1 MTRLELM
8 QLSQG
13 LSDLYT
19 GLETDL
25 LANIAAFLT
34 AEQADMPSAQWKIQ
48 MLAQLGALD
57 RKNLRTITQYVKN
70 VPRMLQDTLQA
81 GVLSALEDLEPGFR
95 QMVLDGILQGTDT
108 PVEDTMA
115 RALKAYAKQARK
127 SMNMVNTVMRYKA
140 RDAAH
145 KAINDTAELA
155 DKQEFLNVLNKAAGK
170 TVSGIES
177 RQAAMRQCIKEM
189 TDKGIPAFVDK
200 RGREWS
206 PEAYV
211 NMAIRTTAANTAQ
224 QAQFDRMDD
233 YGLNLV
239 EVSSHSGARPKCAKD
254 QGKIF
259 NRSGG
264 GGYTTDLHG
273 RKIRYYAWSESSYG
287 EPDGILGINCGHQ
300 IYPFTPGVS
309 YQTYF
314 PEPEEE
320 NAEAYKKSQQQR
332 ELERRVRKSKR
343 ECMMLDTAG
352 DPEGARQAQ
361 QLLKQRQDALRQFCG
376 DNGLRYKPDRTAVAD
391 YKKSVAGYVPPDQTE
406 RIRKL
411 NGLDVDKSGG
421 SGIII
426 KEQSK
431 EPITEITD
439 KAIESVPKIKIDG
452 YTDKQCEL
460 IQQHHK
466 ELLKYSRD
474 NNDSKE
480 VAFVMDSSMSSRK
493 EFVGSDDKLDF
504 GSELYGKDLFVMHNH
519 PRNSSYSI
527 TDLIFFRNNTNVKTL
542 TIIKN
547 SGGVEFITKTSEFD
561 GNKYKLEYDR
571 LYKKIVLTGTESEKD
586 KFVRTFLRKTKS
598 GVIWNERQK

>member
-1 MTRLELM
+1 MLNFKDIAKIFEEIELRLIASLKRNLMRHKAEEIREDRQWTAWQAIKLQNLQKFRRENRQIMQEYSDKIDADTRQLMTEQFREGEQEAEAVAGAEPAASVPDVHFFGVNTPKMERLM
-8 QLSQG
+8 QDVVQV
-13 LSDLYT
+13 
-19 GLETDL
+19 EQ
-25 LANIAAFLT
+25 T
-34 AEQADMPSAQWKIQ
+34 AETAALRTMDDVYRRTVNR
-48 MLAQLGALD
+48 AQLAMAAGETTLTKAIDMAVREFLEKGLNSIVYRD
-57 RKNLRTITQYVKN
+57 GRHVDIADYVRMVLRTTSTRAQ
-70 VPRMLQDTLQA
+70 
-81 GVLSALEDLEPGFR
+81 
-95 QMVLDGILQGTDT
+95 LQG
-108 PVEDTMA
+108 
-115 RALKAYAKQARK
+115 K
-127 SMNMVNTVMRYKA
+127 SKRF
-140 RDAAH
+140 
-145 KAINDTAELA
+145 AELGYDTVLISQYGGCSETCEPWQGRA
-155 DKQEFLNVLNKAAGK
+155 YIDDVFTIWNGEINGDSGKSRYCDKWFPLLSSAIRGGLFHPNCRHTMSLYIDGVTK
-170 TVSGIES
+170 IPPP
-177 RQAAMRQCIKEM
+177 
-189 TDKGIPAFVDK
+189 IPA
-200 RGREWS
+200 EQ
-206 PEAYV
+206 
-211 NMAIRTTAANTAQ
+211 IR
-224 QAQFDRMDD
+224 
-233 YGLNLV
+233 
-239 EVSSHSGARPKCAKD
+239 K
-254 QGKIF
+254 
-259 NRSGG
+259 
-264 GGYTTDLHG
+264 
-273 RKIRYYAWSESSYG
+273 
-287 EPDGILGINCGHQ
+287 
-300 IYPFTPGVS
+300 
-309 YQTYF
+309 
-314 PEPEEE
+314 
-320 NAEAYKKSQQQR
+320 QR
-332 ELERRVRKSKR
+332 ELE
-343 ECMMLDTAG
+343 
-352 DPEGARQAQ
+352 Q
-361 QLLKQRQDALRQFCG
+361 KQR
-376 DNGLRYKPDRTAVAD
+376 VM
-391 YKKSVAGYVPPDQTE
+391 E
-406 RIRKL
+406 RKIRKL
-411 NGLDVDKSGG
+411 KRLEAGTQDPQAVKEYGRKARAAQQELKAFVDEHRDVLKRDYEREKYYGGGVDKSGG